1 MSPAK
6 QRVEIDGR
14 TLSVSNLEKVL
25 FPEVGVTKAQVIDYY
40 VRIAPVLLPHLAG
53 RPVTF
58 TRWPDGVDGQT
69 FFEKN
74 SARHAPEW
82 VRRVTIPSPGSSRGR
97 ETLDMV
103 VLESTADLA
112 WAANLAALEVHVP
125 QWQVDDDGQP
135 ALPDLLV
142 LDLDPGPETG
152 IAECCAVAERLG
164 ERLEADGLDPVV
176 KTSGS
181 KGMQVYA
188 PIDVPADREH
198 SSRYARQLAQ
208 ELSAETPDDV
218 VWRMEKAL
226 RPGKVLID
234 WSQNNPAKTT
244 VAPYSLRARAGA
256 TVSTPIGWDEVDAV
270 RDGSLDPAALRFT
283 TDDVLARVEEY
294 GDLFD
299 VAGATRAPLPE
310 V

>member
-1 MSPAK
+1 M
-6 QRVEIDGR
+6 EIDGR
-14 TLSVSNLEKVL
+14 TMAVSNLEKVL
-25 FPEVGVTKAQVIDYY
+25 FPAVGFTKAQVIDYY
-40 VRIAPVLLPHLAG
+40 VRIAPVLLPHVAG

-58 TRWPDGVDGQT
+58 TRWPDGLEGQT

-103 VLESTADLA
+103 VLENVADLA
-112 WAANLAALEVHVP
+112 WAANLAALEIHVP
-125 QWQVDDDGQP
+125 QWQVDDAGVP
-135 ALPDLLV
+135 RLPDLLV
-142 LDLDPGPETG
+142 LDLDPGPDTG
-152 IAECCAVAERLG
+152 IVECCAVAERLG
-164 ERLEADGLDPVV
+164 ARLEHDGLDPVV

-188 PIDVPADREH
+188 PIEAADREH
-198 SSRYARQLAQ
+198 PSRYAKALAQ
-208 ELSAETPDDV
+208 ELSAETPEDV
-218 VWRMEKAL
+218 VWRMEKVL

-270 RDGSLDPAALRFT
+270 REGADPAMLRFST
-283 TDDVLARVEEY
+283 GDVLARVEEY

-299 VAGATRAPLPE
+299 VANARRVALPDG
-310 V
+310 